1 MILTINQAGQI
12 EAIASDELAG
22 LELPGLVTK
31 RRASHVLP
39 CGWLKR
45 QAFKLLRW
53 ATGEVGPVSDWTRGW
68 RGPWQVQIVNGPS
81 LGIYAERAD
90 AIAAEVAWI
99 EAHQL

>member
-1 MILTINQAGQI
+1 MTITIATDGTI
-12 EAIASDELAG
+12 EFVDHPQLAALKQEG
-22 LELPGLVTK
+22 VCTT
-31 RRASHVLP
+31 RRASWVLP
-39 CGWLKR
+39 VSWLKR